1 MVERIL
7 LHKVDIEKR
16 KKSVGEWDLCKEEK
30 EKVLQFLDE
39 LELGRVNKGK
49 KICHG
54 RISKYIQC
62 LNICLGFFKK
72 NCKDLTIKD
81 IENFERSIS
90 LGTLKTYKG
99 TKYMTSTQVD
109 LKRLLKVYLRWRL
122 GKAKSL
128 KLVDWLDTRDVKKTP
143 SYLSEQEIEK
153 LYRSCKSAKERF
165 LVVVLFDSGARAGEF
180 VNIRFEDIILPSGND
195 NYVKLTLKEEYSKT
209 QGRTIA
215 LYWKHSLDAV
225 KDYLEQRI
233 REGIK
238 SNEPVYTTSYECTGK
253 FLNRLGMKVL
263 NKSIHAHLFR
273 HSSATY
279 YASKLNRQQICYR
292 YGWRFSSNMPD
303 VYISRAGMQDKEL
316 DKQFSST
323 SIEEMKAVLEKQ
335 LLMNK
340 LVSERQQEMENEL
353 NQRRSLD
360 PLLTELL
367 NMPGIKEMLS
377 KMGGAK
383 STLLNH

>member
-1 MVERIL
+1 MEERITL
-7 LHKVDIEKR
+7 YKVDIEER
-16 KKSVGEWDLCKEEK
+16 KKSITYWKVPEEEK
-30 EKVLQFLDE
+30 KYVLQFLDE

-49 KICHG
+49 RICQL

-62 LNICLGFFKK
+62 LKICLGFFNKLSK
-72 NCKDLTIKD
+72 ELTVKD
-81 IENFERSIS
+81 IENFERGLS
-90 LGTLKTYKG
+90 LGTLKTNKNQ
-99 TKYMTSTQVD
+99 KYQNSTQVD

-128 KLVDWLDTRDVKKTP
+128 KLVDWLDTRDIKKTP

-153 LYRSCKSAKERF
+153 LYRHCKSAKERF
-165 LVVVLFDSGARAGEF
+165 LIAILFDSGARAGEF
-180 VNIRFEDIILPSGND
+180 LNIRFEDIKLPNGNE

-215 LYWKHSLDAV
+215 LYWKHSLESV
-225 KDYLEQRI
+225 RDYLEQRI

-238 SNEPVYTTSYECTGK
+238 QNEPVYITSYECTGK
-253 FLNRLGMKVL
+253 FLNRLGMRVL

-279 YASKLNRQQICYR
+279 YASKLNRQQLCYR
-292 YGWRFSSNMPD
+292 YGWRFSSEMPD

-323 SIEEMKAVLEKQ
+323 TIEEMKALLEKQ
-335 LLMNK
+335 MLMNK
-340 LVSERQQEMENEL
+340 IFNEKQEEMQAEL
-353 NQRRSLD
+353 EQRRQLD
-360 PLLTELL
+360 PLLKELMESPAIKQKL
-367 NMPGIKEMLS
+367 ATLAMPNK
-377 KMGGAK
+377 
-383 STLLNH
+383 